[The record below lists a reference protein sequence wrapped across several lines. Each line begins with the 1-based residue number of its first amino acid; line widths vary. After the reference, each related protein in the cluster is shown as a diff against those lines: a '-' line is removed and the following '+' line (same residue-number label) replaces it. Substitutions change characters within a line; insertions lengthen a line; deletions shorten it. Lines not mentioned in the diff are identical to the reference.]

1 MKKTMFTIKS
11 MVSLLSFIM
20 LASCSKDTLETEAL
34 ETSEKKPSTVAA
46 ARTYS
51 FGATRDLVR
60 GNPLPFL
67 WAYTNSYD
75 AFQYSRE
82 IVYTGGAEFG
92 WELDIALTNNLP
104 FGWYKKS
111 PNTNPS
117 FPMKIVYMEGQD
129 IPFNTKQAISP
140 GQSLPSNWVYDQVGS
155 TQFSAR
161 AVYLGNSFLGDTSRA
176 LINQSLPNGWEYKEY
191 STQGA
196 VKIENVN
203 GEPRTAPTPPSLLSG
218 ETLWAGQHRDSPN
231 GQYRILMQSDGNL
244 VLYDL
249 WNLTS
254 EGWWTALWYSNTY
267 NNPGAR
273 LAMQADG
280 NLVVYSSAN
289 SPLWNSETW
298 GNPGAQL
305 HVQDDGNLV
314 IYGNGIAKWHRWQ

>member
-1 MKKTMFTIKS
+1 MKKSMFTIKS

-20 LASCSKDTLETEAL
+20 LASCSKDTLETETL
-34 ETSEKKPSTVAA
+34 ETSEKEPSTVAA

-60 GNPLPFL
+60 GNPLPFE
-67 WAYTNSYD
+67 WAYLYSWD
-75 AFQYSRE
+75 AFNNSRK
-82 IVYTGGAEFG
+82 IIYTGGASFG
-92 WELDIALTNNLP
+92 WELSIAATTNRP
-104 FGWYKKS
+104 FGWYTKV
-111 PNTNPS
+111 PNVS
-117 FPMKIVYMEGQD
+117 GGQIRIVFLGGDD
-129 IPFNTKQAISP
+129 IPFNTKIAVSG
-140 GQSLPSNWVYDQVGS
+140 GQNLPSNWVYDQTGS

-161 AVYLGNSFLGDTSRA
+161 AVYLGNSFLGDKSYA
-176 LINQSLPNGWEYKEY
+176 LVNQNLPSGWEYQEY
-191 STQGA
+191 NPNGPA
-196 VKIENVN
+196 RIENVN
-203 GEPRTAPTPPSLLSG
+203 GTPRPAPTPPSLLSG
-218 ETLWAGQHRDSPN
+218 EILWGGQHRDSPN
-231 GQYRILMQSDGNL
+231 GQYRLSMQSDGNL

-314 IYGNGIAKWHRWQ
+314 IYSNGIAKWHRWQ